1 MFQVFFAP
9 CSGAW
14 KSFALCYGMR
24 LMGKLAHEAAVRP
37 DLRIGTRP
45 QFPRGF
51 SLPAETLRLSV
62 KCIMYGTALIMRH
75 LPRGGK
81 RKLLKCVLAGA
92 PRLWCIGM
100 YEKLAY
106 KGFTSTPRYDIEG
119 RVIYGTTDEI
129 DGFASYE
136 AKRADGVETAF
147 CNAVDDHID
156 ACEESGVDPKPKL
169 LMLA

>member
-1 MFQVFFAP
+1 M
-9 CSGAW
+9 
-14 KSFALCYGMR
+14 
-24 LMGKLAHEAAVRP
+24 LAGRHLAELF
-37 DLRIGTRP
+37 DL
-45 QFPRGF
+45 FPRGF

-147 CNAVDDHID
+147 AMR
-156 ACEESGVDPKPKL
+156 L
-169 LMLA
+169 TTTLTLARNLA